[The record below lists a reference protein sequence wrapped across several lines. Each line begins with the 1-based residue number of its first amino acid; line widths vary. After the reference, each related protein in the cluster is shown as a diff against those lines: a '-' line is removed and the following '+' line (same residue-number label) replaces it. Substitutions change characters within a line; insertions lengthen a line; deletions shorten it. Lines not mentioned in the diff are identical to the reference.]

1 MLREKKMTYAEY
13 REAQREMK
21 EWQTAK
27 YNIDQ
32 FLKTEEMEH
41 QENQKKKDE
50 TSL

>member
-1 MLREKKMTYAEY
+1 
-13 REAQREMK
+13 MK

-32 FLKTEEMEH
+32 FYKTEEMEH